1 MQKQITRKKITMNSS
16 EDTALVVSVHAD
28 TETRTLLSENIQERA
43 VRINLKWTGEH
54 DLADFNLERL
64 GRLVDCEKETDHTG
78 WALIEP
84 RSNVNPG
91 DTVPLR

>member
-1 MQKQITRKKITMNSS
+1 MNGS
-16 EDTALVVSVHAD
+16 EDTALVVSVHTD
-28 TETRTLLSENIQERA
+28 TETRTLLNENIQDRA
-43 VRINLKWTGEH
+43 IRINLKWVGDH

-64 GRLVDCEKETDHTG
+64 GRLVNCEKETEHTG

-84 RSNVNPG
+84 RRNVKPG